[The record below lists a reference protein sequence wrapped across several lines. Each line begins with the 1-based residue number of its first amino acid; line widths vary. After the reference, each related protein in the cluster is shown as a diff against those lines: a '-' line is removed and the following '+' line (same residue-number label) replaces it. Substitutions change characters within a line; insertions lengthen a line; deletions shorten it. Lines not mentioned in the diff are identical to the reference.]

1 IPAGCIEVLAAADL
15 NGDGLGDFVTTCRQG
30 ISRGDGTFEVVTQ
43 NYGQIPFLVADFN
56 ADGPE
61 DLAFQVPGGLAIHA
75 GLGDGRFQP
84 PRLFGPLPGA
94 TYFPGSGI
102 MARDLDGDGHT
113 DLVAQGMGSP
123 SLLVV
128 WGRATG
134 FSGTPL
140 VEYAGI
146 GPVKTLAIG
155 DLEGD
160 GLPDSLVAPADTPK
174 IRTFL
179 HPGTAGGQNGPTIDS
194 GGAYSVLEAA
204 DLDGEGWPDLVGTK
218 YATAGVALVTLLGE
232 KGRVKSHAAM
242 PAGDLPAAVA
252 VGRIDG

>member
-1 IPAGCIEVLAAADL
+1 
-15 NGDGLGDFVTTCRQG
+15 
-30 ISRGDGTFEVVTQ
+30 
-43 NYGQIPFLVADFN
+43 
-56 ADGPE
+56 
-61 DLAFQVPGGLAIHA
+61 
-75 GLGDGRFQP
+75 
-84 PRLFGPLPGA
+84 
-94 TYFPGSGI
+94 
-102 MARDLDGDGHT
+102 
-113 DLVAQGMGSP
+113 
-123 SLLVV
+123 
-128 WGRATG
+128 
-134 FSGTPL
+134 
-140 VEYAGI
+140 
-146 GPVKTLAIG
+146 TLAIG

-160 GLPDSLVAPADTPK
+160 GLPDFLVAPADAPK

-252 VGRIDG
+252 VGRIDGDPFTDLVVASTGSDYLAVFSGQPGGAFAP